1 MIPPLAF
8 MPSFLTAAQVAACL
22 GLDNASA
29 LLRRRPMLEAT
40 ALFPLAMP
48 HSRRP
53 LLWKTDEVLAWITRN
68 GGPAPAQEPGIDPAL
83 IASGK
88 VALLQMARTP

>member
-1 MIPPLAF
+1 MITAPAF
-8 MPSFLTAAQVAACL
+8 MPFFLTADQVAACL
-22 GLDNASA
+22 GLDDGRAF
-29 LLRRRPMLEAT
+29 LRRRPALEAT

-53 LLWKTDEVLAWITRN
+53 LLWKADEVLAWITRN
-68 GGPAPAQEPGIDPAL
+68 GGPAPAHDPGVDPAL

-88 VALLQMARTP
+88 VALLEMARTI